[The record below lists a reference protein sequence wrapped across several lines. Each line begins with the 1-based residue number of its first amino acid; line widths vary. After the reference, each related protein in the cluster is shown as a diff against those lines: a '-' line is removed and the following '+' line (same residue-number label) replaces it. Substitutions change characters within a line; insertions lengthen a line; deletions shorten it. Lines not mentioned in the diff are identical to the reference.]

1 MNPGKGLGTL
11 HEDKPLDAKTIVS
24 KTDVISAMEVI
35 EGASLKDK
43 TSRKRTPPSN
53 EDMKKKALI
62 R

>member
-1 MNPGKGLGTL
+1 M
-11 HEDKPLDAKTIVS
+11 DAKTIVS

-35 EGASLKDK
+35 EGASNK
-43 TSRKRTPPSN
+43 TPRKRTPPSS